1 MRSSIQPAGI
11 PAGIHEGTKI
21 QMVAIINKSNI
32 DNLLNK
38 VNTTVNEK
46 VRLAT
51 FPSVDISGLD
61 ASRFAETNEK
71 LVAAVRDAA
80 YVTVGFGVLALQ
92 QAQVRR
98 REMVRGIA
106 TRFGASKTQV
116 EQMLAKF
123 ETQIAK
129 LDERVVAME
138 SKIDATVERFEDRLP
153 HQAAAVVGQA
163 HGLVKAARK
172 QVRELV
178 GVAPTA
184 APATATPA
192 A

>member
-1 MRSSIQPAGI
+1 
-11 PAGIHEGTKI
+11 
-21 QMVAIINKSNI
+21 MV
-32 DNLLNK
+32 K
-38 VNTTVNEK
+38 VNEVVSK
-46 VRLAT
+46 VTETLNDKVKLAT

-61 ASRFAETNEK
+61 VSRLADTNEK

-106 TRFGASKTQV
+106 TRFGTSKAQV

-123 ETQIAK
+123 ETQFAK
-129 LDERVVAME
+129 LDSRVVAME
-138 SKIDATVERFEDRLP
+138 TKIDAAVEKFEDRLP

-163 HGLVKAARK
+163 HGLVKAARQ
-172 QVRELV
+172 QVRDLV
-178 GVAPTA
+178 GVAPAATTTAAA
-184 APATATPA
+184 APATV
-192 A
+192 

>member
-1 MRSSIQPAGI
+1 
-11 PAGIHEGTKI
+11 
-21 QMVAIINKSNI
+21 MVAIINKA
-32 DNLLNK
+32 NLESLLTK
-38 VNTTVNEK
+38 VTTTVNATLNDK
-46 VRLAT
+46 VKLAT

-61 ASRFAETNEK
+61 VSRLADTNEK
-71 LVAAVRDAA
+71 MVAAVRDAA

-98 REMVRGIA
+98 REIVRSIA
-106 TRFGASKTQV
+106 DRFGASKTQV

-123 ETQIAK
+123 ETQFAK
-129 LDERVVAME
+129 LDARVVAME
-138 SKIDATVERFEDRLP
+138 TKIDASVEKFEDRLP

-178 GVAPTA
+178 GVAPAAT
-184 APATATPA
+184 APATV
-192 A
+192 

>member
-1 MRSSIQPAGI
+1 
-11 PAGIHEGTKI
+11 
-21 QMVAIINKSNI
+21 MV
-32 DNLLNK
+32 K
-38 VNTTVNEK
+38 VNEVVSK
-46 VRLAT
+46 VTETLNDKVKLAT

-61 ASRFAETNEK
+61 VSRLADTNEK

-106 TRFGASKTQV
+106 TRFGTSKAQV

-123 ETQIAK
+123 ETQFAK
-129 LDERVVAME
+129 LDTRVVAME
-138 SKIDATVERFEDRLP
+138 TKIDAAVEKFEDRLP

-163 HGLVKAARK
+163 HGLVKAARQ

-178 GVAPTA
+178 GVAPAAAT
-184 APATATPA
+184 APATV
-192 A
+192 